1 MKIAFIGLGK
11 MGYLIAGRIQQAGH
25 DVTVFN
31 RNIHVAQKW
40 SQEYGGQFTDSP
52 AKAVTGC
59 AIVASCVSD
68 DVAIR
73 EVTLGQ
79 DGAFSNMQ
87 PNSVYIDHTT
97 ASPKIAKELDS
108 YANSHGFQ
116 YLDAPVSGGKPGAAK
131 GTLTVMVGGNE
142 AALVTATPVLQAYS
156 KSIHYVGMSG
166 AGQVA
171 KSANQICIAGIMQ
184 SLVEAFALIEHSK
197 LDSEKIL
204 NVLLGGSG
212 RSWQMENRGKDMLL
226 EKYDFGFSVDML
238 AKDIGLAL
246 ESAKNLNLELP
257 GTEVVN
263 KSYQELVK
271 RGFSGEDIS
280 AIMRLIK

>member
-1 MKIAFIGLGK
+1 
-11 MGYLIAGRIQQAGH
+11 
-25 DVTVFN
+25 
-31 RNIHVAQKW
+31 
-40 SQEYGGQFTDSP
+40 
-52 AKAVTGC
+52 
-59 AIVASCVSD
+59 
-68 DVAIR
+68 
-73 EVTLGQ
+73 
-79 DGAFSNMQ
+79 
-87 PNSVYIDHTT
+87 
-97 ASPKIAKELDS
+97 
-108 YANSHGFQ
+108 
-116 YLDAPVSGGKPGAAK
+116 
-131 GTLTVMVGGNE
+131 
-142 AALVTATPVLQAYS
+142 
-156 KSIHYVGMSG
+156 
-166 AGQVA
+166 
-171 KSANQICIAGIMQ
+171 MQ

-271 RGFSGEDIS
+271 RGFSDEDIS

>member
-25 DVTVFN
+25 EVTVFN
-31 RNIHVAQKW
+31 RNIHIAQKW
-40 SQEYGGQFTDSP
+40 SQEYRGQFADSP
-52 AKAVTGC
+52 AKAVMGC
-59 AIVASCVSD
+59 SIVAACVNND
-68 DVAIR
+68 DAIR
-73 EVTLGQ
+73 EVTLGLH
-79 DGAFSNMQ
+79 GAFSNMES
-87 PNSVYIDHTT
+87 NSIYIDHTT
-97 ASPKIAKELDS
+97 ASTTIAKELDS
-108 YANSHGFQ
+108 YANTHGFH

-142 AALVTATPVLQAYS
+142 NALALATPILETYS

-166 AGQVA
+166 AGQIT

-184 SLVEAFALIEHSK
+184 SLGEALALIEHSK
-197 LDSEKIL
+197 LDPEKIL

-212 RSWQMENRGKDMLL
+212 RSWQMENRGMDMLH

-246 ESAKNLNLELP
+246 ESAQKLNLELP
-257 GTEVVN
+257 GTKVVN
-263 KSYQELVK
+263 RSYQELMK
-271 RGFSGEDIS
+271 LGFSDEDIS
-280 AIMRLIK
+280 AIMRLFK